1 MVHFGF
7 ILSLLQIFKYANF
20 LVKIIILR
28 CTIRFDLIWFDLIW
42 FDLFRILLIHIR
54 SDDL

>member
-1 MVHFGF
+1 MEVD
-7 ILSLLQIFKYANF
+7 A
-20 LVKIIILR
+20 
-28 CTIRFDLIWFDLIW
+28 DLPHGVWVGGRFDLIW